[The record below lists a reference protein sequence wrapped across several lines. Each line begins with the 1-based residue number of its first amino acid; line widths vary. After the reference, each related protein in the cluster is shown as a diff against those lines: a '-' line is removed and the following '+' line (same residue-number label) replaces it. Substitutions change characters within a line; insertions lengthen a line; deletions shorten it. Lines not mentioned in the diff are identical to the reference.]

1 MKEVLLLSDG
11 SIHSDRALRVAA
23 EVSRLA
29 GVPLVVAN
37 VADVK
42 AGVKVLISG
51 RFEEATESQEPENNV
66 YGEEVDA
73 HGLNEQELAQLV
85 NQRASSLLISGLGNS
100 ATLCLHKILS
110 RITCPM
116 LVLPEYHTFNGF
128 KRITYM
134 ADLRYCQL
142 PIVRYLANMAKDKG
156 ASVHIAHLPA
166 SGLPRMDETYALDV
180 FNSGIRRYVNYENLK
195 FSNTTERDVQ
205 KATDVIIN
213 TMKTDLLALAN
224 HQYHFREVLQGQLSP
239 GALNALHVPVL
250 VFPG

>member
-11 SIHSDRALRVAA
+11 SIHSDRAMRMAA
-23 EVSRLA
+23 ELARLA

-42 AGVKVLISG
+42 ASVKVLVSG
-51 RFEEATESQEPENNV
+51 EFDETESRGPETTA
-66 YGEEVDA
+66 YGEQIEA
-73 HGLNEQELAQLV
+73 CGLKEAELAQLI
-85 NQRASSLLISGLGNS
+85 NQRNSSLLISGLSNN
-100 ATLCLHKILS
+100 TTICLHSILS
-110 RITCPM
+110 RVTCPV
-116 LVLPEYHTFNGF
+116 LVLPEYYTFSSL

-142 PIVRYLANMAKDKG
+142 PIVRYLANLGKG
-156 ASVHIAHLPA
+156 SNASVHVAHLPA
-166 SGLPRMDETYALDV
+166 SGLPRMDESYALDV
-180 FNSGIRRYVNYENLK
+180 FNDGIRRFVNYDNLK
-195 FSNTTERDVQ
+195 FSNTTERNVQ

-224 HQYHFREVLQGQLSP
+224 HQYHFREVLQGKLTAD
-239 GALNALHVPVL
+239 ALNSLHVPVL

>member
-23 EVSRLA
+23 KISRLA
-29 GVPLVVAN
+29 EVPLVLAN

-42 AGVKVLISG
+42 AGVKVLVSG
-51 RFEEATESQEPENNV
+51 RFEEATESRETEGNV
-66 YGEEVDA
+66 YGEEIDA
-73 HGLNEQELAQLV
+73 HGLNEQELAQLI
-85 NQRASSLLISGLGNS
+85 NQRASSLLISGIS
-100 ATLCLHKILS
+100 DSTTLCLHKILS

-142 PIVRYLANMAKDKG
+142 PIVRYLANMAKDND

-166 SGLPRMDETYALDV
+166 SGLPRMDENYALEV
-180 FNSGIRRYVNYENLK
+180 FNDGIRRYVKYDNLK
-195 FSNTTERDVQ
+195 FSNTTERDLQ

-224 HQYHFREVLQGQLSP
+224 HQYHFREVLQGKLN
-239 GALNALHVPVL
+239 GEAMNALRVPVL